1 MVEIFPTDPAKNEDI
16 HKLLPFS
23 KLAKKNL
30 DNLTPESTSKPESRK
45 SIVLPYITEPNLP
58 TKKEIPNNFQYYNDY
73 QSTIAVVANSANKE
87 LFANKNFD
95 KKRVEVENILM
106 VDDIP
111 NVQLYDDLT
120 NQKVNN
126 IKEERRKRNSII
138 SKNQNYLK
146 LTEQQKINLDIEK
159 NINLIKEIEDNLY
172 NQGNKTAINNQ
183 N

>member
-1 MVEIFPTDPAKNEDI
+1 
-16 HKLLPFS
+16 
-23 KLAKKNL
+23 
-30 DNLTPESTSKPESRK
+30 
-45 SIVLPYITEPNLP
+45 
-58 TKKEIPNNFQYYNDY
+58 
-73 QSTIAVVANSANKE
+73 
-87 LFANKNFD
+87 
-95 KKRVEVENILM
+95 M

-126 IKEERRKRNSII
+126 IKEERRNRNSII

-172 NQGNKTAINNQ
+172 NQGNKTEINNQ

>member
-1 MVEIFPTDPAKNEDI
+1 
-16 HKLLPFS
+16 
-23 KLAKKNL
+23 
-30 DNLTPESTSKPESRK
+30 
-45 SIVLPYITEPNLP
+45 
-58 TKKEIPNNFQYYNDY
+58 
-73 QSTIAVVANSANKE
+73 
-87 LFANKNFD
+87 
-95 KKRVEVENILM
+95 M

-126 IKEERRKRNSII
+126 IKEERRNRNSII
-138 SKNQNYLK
+138 CKNQNYLK